1 MGGCVP
7 GPAAW
12 SRRNEMTYLPNPLS
26 SLTTVSCPVLTTRQ
40 KAEPS
45 RVAVPRPSHRPAPTL
60 SGSRVTSHSSPA
72 TKHKLTIWIYGFSRN
87 DRGRPAQYAI
97 GPTSFST
104 SAISTMTMAS
114 HGQPSRKQPSGPLL
128 RHFLHPMHWMGSI
141 WMRPNG
147 GLSSSGTQNMQ
158 SSTGQ
163 YSTQA
168 GDPAQPVQHS
178 VITASSFGFFLR
190 AVEIPLE
197 RGSCFSSSGT
207 IPGAL
212 TTSGALA
219 ISCDSTLNVK
229 PLSVWFLPPVLN
241 LLQCPSN
248 PIHLRSH
255 TCSPR
260 HSSNISHRLCSRDSH
275 CASSSSGI
283 SLSLPEIRPITKSL
297 PATGSTTMFTVS
309 TPTASFSPRMSARP
323 AIRHSW
329 QQFTFCS
336 APAGAQSCS
345 RKPSSILEHACLPSE
360 LLRASPT
367 ARPMPNATASPRPR
381 SGSLLFVLSP
391 LITLRFRS
399 RKFWR
404 HFSPRLRF

>member
-1 MGGCVP
+1 MAKKYLSLLKSSKTGRVADAWYAKGRSEDADLPTESGQVP
-7 GPAAW
+7 GHRYGE
-12 SRRNEMTYLPNPLS
+12 RRS
-26 SLTTVSCPVLTTRQ
+26 Q
-40 KAEPS
+40 
-45 RVAVPRPSHRPAPTL
+45 
-60 SGSRVTSHSSPA
+60 GS
-72 TKHKLTIWIYGFSRN
+72 
-87 DRGRPAQYAI
+87 QYDI

-114 HGQPSRKQPSGPLL
+114 HGQPSRKHPSGPLL
-128 RHFLHPMHWMGSI
+128 RHFLHPMHWRGSI

-197 RGSCFSSSGT
+197 RGSRFSSSGT

-229 PLSVWFLPPVLN
+229 ALSVWFLPPVLR
-241 LLQCPSN
+241 LLQCPCN
-248 PIHLRSH
+248 PIHLRPYI
-255 TCSPR
+255 CSPR
-260 HSSNISHRLCSRDSH
+260 HSSNISHLLCWPDSH
-275 CASSSSGI
+275 CVSSSSGI
-283 SLSLPEIRPITKSL
+283 SPSLLETRLITKSL

-309 TPTASFSPRMSARP
+309 TLTASFSPRMSARP
-323 AIRHSW
+323 AIRHSS

-336 APAGAQSCS
+336 APVGAQSCS
-345 RKPSSILEHACLPSE
+345 RKPSSILEHACWP
-360 LLRASPT
+360 P
-367 ARPMPNATASPRPR
+367 
-381 SGSLLFVLSP
+381 
-391 LITLRFRS
+391 
-399 RKFWR
+399 
-404 HFSPRLRF
+404 